1 MAVIGIIC
9 EYNPFHRGHAAMLQR
24 ARQPGDTVVCAM
36 SGNFVQRG
44 ESALCGKLAR
54 GEMALRG
61 GADLVLEL
69 PTPWAMA
76 GAETF
81 ARGGVALLAMAG
93 CDTLAFGSESGDG
106 AAIVQAAE
114 ALLNPDF
121 PECLQAHLKT
131 GVTFA
136 AARQRAAAAYSA
148 PAAAILGQPND
159 ILAVEYA
166 KAVRQAGGGM
176 ALCPIRRM
184 GVAHHGTAGGG
195 LASASHVRALLRQGR
210 WEEAAAY
217 LPESSAAILRREQ
230 AAGRIADAARLEGA
244 ILSRLRQLTPEELS
258 QYDGGGEG
266 LYRRFYAALHSAATL
281 PEVLEAAK
289 TKRYPLSRLRRM
301 AWLAWLGAEP
311 PAGAVPYLRV
321 LAANGRGRAL
331 LRQLQEA
338 GQPVLTK
345 PADVDRLGAEARAL
359 FAAEARYTDQFLLA
373 MERPQPPGE
382 DWRYT
387 PFIQGE

>member
-1 MAVIGIIC
+1 MAVIGIVC
-9 EYNPFHRGHAAMLQR
+9 EYNPFHRGHATMLQR

-36 SGNFVQRG
+36 SGSFVQRG
-44 ESALCGKLAR
+44 GAALCSKLAR
-54 GEMALRG
+54 AEMALRG

-93 CDTLAFGSESGDG
+93 CDTLAFGSESGD
-106 AAIVQAAE
+106 ASAIAQAAE
-114 ALLNPDF
+114 ALLAPDF
-121 PECLQAHLKT
+121 PEHLQAHLKT

-136 AARQRAAAAYSA
+136 AARQRAAAEYCAQ
-148 PAAAILGQPND
+148 AAILGQPND

-166 KAVRQAGGGM
+166 KAVGHLGAAMCLR
-176 ALCPIRRM
+176 PVRRIA
-184 GVAHHGTAGGG
+184 VDHHGTVQGDF
-195 LASASHVRALLRQGR
+195 ASASHVRALLGQGR

-217 LPESSAAILRREQ
+217 LPESSAAILRREKE
-230 AAGRIADAARLEGA
+230 AGRIADAARLERA
-244 ILSRLRQLTPEELS
+244 ILSRLRQLSPEELAR
-258 QYDGGGEG
+258 YDGGGEG

-301 AWLAWLGAEP
+301 AWLAWLGAES

-338 GQPVLTK
+338 GRPVLTK